1 MKRTISIKFVLAL
14 VLCLTILPI
23 SVFAEPFGASD
34 GGPAPLPSLQSVSA
48 FSTPSVQNLMSDP
61 GFETSAG
68 GWNSPYGGSLSRSSE
83 RAKTGSYSLRMR
95 GRTQTW
101 YSPAF
106 DMYPLIKQNG
116 PGTYAVSFWVY
127 VSAYTDGSTAS
138 AARLIIRGQAEDA
151 NSFISGH
158 SDGNYYCVL
167 NPVTIT
173 VVPGQWVN
181 LSATFTVEQEDL
193 LRTSGD
199 FKLMLDTLAPC
210 SYMYIDDVILCQ
222 LSDDGIIDPWV
233 SSGSLIGAEQYYNS
247 NLSVISNYIHVKR
260 NSAYGSI
267 AYNFVNML
275 RAHGPGTYRFRFQAR
290 LGDDASTNTEN
301 MSPYISTSS
310 EKHISLG
317 PVTLSKSSWQYFDKQ
332 IDITQAMIDFYDLT
346 DDKTFLR
353 FQGNVDTLSGFYIT
367 DVNITPPVISNGV
380 YYFKNAGTQKYMDI
394 EGPAAGSGTQIHQW
408 DLHGDTSQRWDVQF
422 VSNDHYKIQSVYSG
436 LYLSVA
442 NNSTAQDAAIVQNS
456 FDWLNGQLFKFER
469 TAAGNIKI
477 TPKTGSANNRVLA
490 VGWSVANTNGV
501 NIEQRN
507 YSEDSNYIDE
517 WIAEKRVDRYILRSF
532 ISEEIL
538 ASDPQGLSNVVS
550 YSQFASGALNRS
562 FGIPLYFEM
571 PNVKELSSDQ
581 VHAGSCSDACG
592 ECVDTYSPGQT
603 NIHHLNYRRIA
614 REELTRK
621 RATNDQIHV
630 LWHSRPGSDFCRNAI
645 SHTADGAFG
654 VVYDK
659 LPVANIFDTPV
670 TTDADP
676 ELVFKYVLLHEI
688 SHVLGRSE
696 SYLHTRCIARSMST
710 QAEFEEF
717 FAMYYNDG
725 EEVFC
730 DQCKQEMLSIIG
742 RPLKNE

>member
-1 MKRTISIKFVLAL
+1 
-14 VLCLTILPI
+14 
-23 SVFAEPFGASD
+23 
-34 GGPAPLPSLQSVSA
+34 
-48 FSTPSVQNLMSDP
+48 MSDP

-422 VSNDHYKIQSVYSG
+422 VSNDHYKIQSVYSS

-532 ISEEIL
+532 ISEEMPSSS
-538 ASDPQGLSNVVS
+538 AQNVSNIVS
-550 YSQFASGALNRS
+550 YSQLVNGMYNRS
-562 FGIPLYFEM
+562 FGVSINFEIPDITSFEAEEAHSGACTSSCGVCKDTYT
-571 PNVKELSSDQ
+571 PGETGVHHRNIYRQTYAELSKM
-581 VHAGSCSDACG
+581 
-592 ECVDTYSPGQT
+592 
-603 NIHHLNYRRIA
+603 
-614 REELTRK
+614 RK
-621 RATNDQIHV
+621 TQNQIHA
-630 LWHSRPGSDFCRNAI
+630 LWYSDVSESFCWNKLGY
-645 SHTADGAFG
+645 HTL
-654 VVYDK
+654 V
-659 LPVANIFDTPV
+659 
-670 TTDADP
+670 DADTGGLVCDNQP
-676 ELVFKYVLLHEI
+676 VIQIFNFNDFGELIPKDIYCFFLLHETT
-688 SHVLGRSE
+688 HVFGVHDDRSGKHDQNCVLRYRQPNKE
-696 SYLHTRCIARSMST
+696 AYTSFLARLSR
-710 QAEFEEF
+710 
-717 FAMYYNDG
+717 G
-725 EEVFC
+725 EEAWC
-730 DQCKQEMLSIIG
+730 DDCKAIMMQYVG
-742 RPLKNE
+742 REFN

>member
-1 MKRTISIKFVLAL
+1 M
-14 VLCLTILPI
+14 
-23 SVFAEPFGASD
+23 
-34 GGPAPLPSLQSVSA
+34 
-48 FSTPSVQNLMSDP
+48 
-61 GFETSAG
+61 
-68 GWNSPYGGSLSRSSE
+68 
-83 RAKTGSYSLRMR
+83 
-95 GRTQTW
+95 
-101 YSPAF
+101 
-106 DMYPLIKQNG
+106 
-116 PGTYAVSFWVY
+116 
-127 VSAYTDGSTAS
+127 
-138 AARLIIRGQAEDA
+138 
-151 NSFISGH
+151 
-158 SDGNYYCVL
+158 
-167 NPVTIT
+167 
-173 VVPGQWVN
+173 
-181 LSATFTVEQEDL
+181 

-517 WIAEKRVDRYILRSF
+517 WVAEKRWTDIFCAALYRMRYWRLTHKDCPMLYHIVNL
-532 ISEEIL
+532 L
-538 ASDPQGLSNVVS
+538 VV
-550 YSQFASGALNRS
+550 R
-562 FGIPLYFEM
+562 
-571 PNVKELSSDQ
+571 
-581 VHAGSCSDACG
+581 
-592 ECVDTYSPGQT
+592 
-603 NIHHLNYRRIA
+603 
-614 REELTRK
+614 
-621 RATNDQIHV
+621 
-630 LWHSRPGSDFCRNAI
+630 
-645 SHTADGAFG
+645 
-654 VVYDK
+654 
-659 LPVANIFDTPV
+659 
-670 TTDADP
+670 
-676 ELVFKYVLLHEI
+676 
-688 SHVLGRSE
+688 
-696 SYLHTRCIARSMST
+696 
-710 QAEFEEF
+710 
-717 FAMYYNDG
+717 
-725 EEVFC
+725 
-730 DQCKQEMLSIIG
+730 
-742 RPLKNE
+742 

>member
-532 ISEEIL
+532 ISENISGSGRSL
-538 ASDPQGLSNVVS
+538 ADIVS
-550 YSQFASGALNRS
+550 YNQIVSGMLNRS
-562 FGIPLYFEM
+562 FGVSIYFEI
-571 PNVKELSSDQ
+571 PIIDELEADTVPHTGACSSSCGDCVNV
-581 VHAGSCSDACG
+581 
-592 ECVDTYSPGQT
+592 YIPGQT
-603 NIHHLNYRRIA
+603 NVHHLNLVRLMEKKLI
-614 REELTRK
+614 EKRK
-621 RATNDQIHV
+621 TKDQIYAV
-630 LWHSRPGSDFCRNAI
+630 WYQQKSNIFCQNRQA
-645 SHTADGAFG
+645 SHQLCEENAFG
-654 VVYDK
+654 LTV
-659 LPVANIFDTPV
+659 PNTPFINMV
-670 TTDADP
+670 DVSGAK
-676 ELVFKYVLLHEI
+676 ELAYKYAFLHEL
-688 SHVLGRSE
+688 SHVFGVEEKGANHDPQCVLTYRSSE
-696 SYLHTRCIARSMST
+696 LYET
-710 QAEFEEF
+710 F
-717 FAMYYNDG
+717 FQKLAIG
-725 EEVFC
+725 EEAWC
-730 DQCKQEMLSIIG
+730 SECKATMMKTVG
-742 RPLKNE
+742 REFYI